1 MTILSLSKF
10 LNLSLEV
17 NSMQNLK
24 NDSLSYAID
33 LLEENKDCLI
43 GSYLDELHYF
53 LFNQDYFIIGNWKAQ
68 QWLGDNLFKV
78 IEHIKEYELN
88 YFDFM
93 EDSTD
98 FSSPESIANM
108 AHYIFGE
115 EILQESR
122 IFNCLGGR
130 LYQKLNEFTIDLII
144 RELRLKLI
152 ND

>member
-1 MTILSLSKF
+1 
-10 LNLSLEV
+10 
-17 NSMQNLK
+17 MQNLK

-33 LLEENKDCLI
+33 LLEDNKDCLI

-68 QWLGDNLFKV
+68 QLLGDNLFKV
-78 IEHIKEYELN
+78 IEHIKEYEQN

-115 EILQESR
+115 EILQESK

-144 RELRLKLI
+144 RELRLML
-152 ND
+152 NG

>member
-1 MTILSLSKF
+1 M
-10 LNLSLEV
+10 E
-17 NSMQNLK
+17 NLK
-24 NDSLSYAID
+24 NDSLIYALD
-33 LLEENKDCLI
+33 LLEENKECFV
-43 GSYLDELHYF
+43 GSYIDELHHV

-78 IEHIKEYELN
+78 IEHIKEYERN

-108 AHYIFGE
+108 FHYIMGE
-115 EILQESR
+115 EILQESK

-130 LYQKLNEFTIDLII
+130 LYEKLSAFTLDLII
-144 RELRLKLI
+144 RELRLKI
-152 ND
+152 NG